1 MYILSFFALYVWYSL
16 NAFKNLPFLFDSKIS
31 RVVTIL
37 SYLWQVFNM
46 RRVYAEFSLPSV
58 VFALPFDTTSMYTN
72 NPKYRVTA
80 TIRDLF
86 NYSRETHDKLL
97 HI

>member
-1 MYILSFFALYVWYSL
+1 
-16 NAFKNLPFLFDSKIS
+16 
-31 RVVTIL
+31 
-37 SYLWQVFNM
+37 M